1 MLSAD
6 RGLYGH
12 TTVLSSRRLFLGID
26 AEGVIKIRRESV
38 IFDNLSNMFNQPVPL
53 VQVSD

>member
-6 RGLYGH
+6 RGDYGH
-12 TTVLSSRRLFLGID
+12 TAVFSSRRLFLGID

>member
-6 RGLYGH
+6 RGHYGH